1 MVACVN
7 VKYVGK
13 KVNRVRFKPE
23 SHGLLNRPEYY
34 LVSGSCDD
42 KPNALS
48 LWACS
53 ARPSADPSEAGVRC
67 LDTVEL
73 VADAD
78 DLCFAGADILA
89 AALSSGEVRL
99 YRCGSKELREQQR
112 WSHLHPGCPCTA
124 IAARDATKLA
134 SVGEHGRLCLLTPGR
149 PEPTRVI
156 EDANSGCPTCLTY
169 VRQEQ
174 VIVGN
179 LAGHL
184 QLWDLAT
191 PDRRP
196 AHDLAWGGQQVTCL
210 AQHQTQGHLVACGA
224 ASGQLSLW
232 DLRQTRLATV
242 TLTAP
247 TQGALAEMLFHP
259 DDGSLLFCAHDGSL
273 LRWASPG
280 PPRGDVEMDA
290 LVRPRG
296 LPLNS
301 LDLRGPLVAAGSSSE
316 TLLLLSQGAGSEEW
330 K

>member
-34 LVSGSCDD
+34 L
-42 KPNALS
+42 PNALS

-149 PEPTRVI
+149 PEPTRVMGKFI
-156 EDANSGCPTCLTY
+156 DANSGCPTCLTY

-196 AHDLAWGGQQVTCL
+196 CTGPGMVRRLVGGLGGSRLGRRGAEEGPLGRRRGGQQVTCL

-280 PPRGDVEMDA
+280 GRCGNPDV
-290 LVRPRG
+290 
-296 LPLNS
+296 S
-301 LDLRGPLVAAGSSSE
+301 
-316 TLLLLSQGAGSEEW
+316 
-330 K
+330 